1 MTKFYDTCS
10 LILDVNHLFEDE
22 GLFKTAISSVTLMEL
37 ERIKSKETDLSK
49 LKDVRKL
56 IRILEA
62 NRDKYD
68 VVIFTENMINEFIYH
83 WEKPTNEQIRIPI
96 NDDIKILATALY
108 YDKTCD
114 PDETYFVTNDL
125 SLKNIANLFFGED
138 CIISVKDRK
147 DSYTGYVE
155 LYPTERELADLYTN
169 MEVNSFG
176 LLPNQYLILKDK
188 DNNILDKLCW
198 TGTEHRSLTFGNF
211 DSMWFK
217 IKPMKNDPYQALLA
231 DSLINNK
238 ITMVK
243 GPAGSGK
250 TTLSLGF
257 LMHELEKHRIERV
270 VIFCNTV
277 ATMNSAK
284 LGYYPGTRDEK
295 MMDSQIGNLLA
306 SKFGDRSAVQQLID
320 QNKLVILPMSDIRG
334 YDTSG
339 IPTGI
344 YISEAQNLDIS
355 LMKLA
360 LQRIGE
366 DGICIIDGDDKTQVD
381 DIAFAGSNSGMKRV
395 SEVFRGEDIYGEIE
409 LKICHRSKVAQIAE
423 RM

>member
-22 GLFKTAISSVTLMEL
+22 ELFKIAISSITLMEL
-37 ERIKSKETDLSK
+37 ERIKSKETNLSR

-56 IRILEA
+56 IHILEA
-62 NRDKYD
+62 NRDKYE
-68 VVIFTENMINEFIYH
+68 VIIFTENMIQDFIYH
-83 WEKPTNEQIRIPI
+83 QDRPANEQIHIPI

-108 YDKTCD
+108 YDKTYD

-138 CIISVKDRK
+138 CIISVKDKK
-147 DSYTGYVE
+147 DQYTGYIE
-155 LYPTERELADLYTN
+155 LYPTEKELADLYTH
-169 MEVNSFG
+169 MDENSFG

-188 DNNILDKLCW
+188 DNNVLDKLCW
-198 TGTEHRSLTFGNF
+198 TGIEYRPLTFGNF

-217 IKPMKNDPYQALLA
+217 IKPIKNDPYQALLA

-284 LGYYPGTRDEK
+284 LGLTKG
-295 MMDSQIGNLLA
+295 
-306 SKFGDRSAVQQLID
+306 
-320 QNKLVILPMSDIRG
+320 
-334 YDTSG
+334 
-339 IPTGI
+339 
-344 YISEAQNLDIS
+344 
-355 LMKLA
+355 
-360 LQRIGE
+360 
-366 DGICIIDGDDKTQVD
+366 
-381 DIAFAGSNSGMKRV
+381 
-395 SEVFRGEDIYGEIE
+395 
-409 LKICHRSKVAQIAE
+409 
-423 RM
+423 

>member
-10 LILDVNHLFEDE
+10 LILDVDHLFEDE
-22 GLFKTAISSVTLMEL
+22 GLFKIAISSITLMEL
-37 ERIKSKETDLSK
+37 ERIKSKETNLSK

-56 IRILEA
+56 IHILEA
-62 NRDKYD
+62 NRDKYE
-68 VVIFTENMINEFIYH
+68 VIIFTENMIQDFIYH
-83 WEKPTNEQIRIPI
+83 LDRPANEQIHIPI

-108 YDKTCD
+108 YDKTYD

-138 CIISVKDRK
+138 CIISVKNKEDQ
-147 DSYTGYVE
+147 YTGYIE
-155 LYPTERELADLYTN
+155 LYPTEKELADLYTH
-169 MEVNSFG
+169 MDENSFG

-188 DNNILDKLCW
+188 DNNVLDKLCW
-198 TGTEHRSLTFGNF
+198 TGIEYRPLTFGNF

-217 IKPMKNDPYQALLA
+217 IKPIKNDPYQALLA

-306 SKFGDRSAVQQLID
+306 SKFGDKCAVQQLID

-344 YISEAQNLDIS
+344 YISEAQNLDIP

-366 DGICIIDGDDKTQVD
+366 DGVCIIDGDDKAQVD
-381 DIAFAGSNSGMKRV
+381 DIAFAGSNNGMKRV

-423 RM
+423 RL